1 MVRVSLV
8 ESGGKTLCLEFQ
20 LVRRCVFGFST
31 LCFFTTHQ
39 QIVRSLSILV
49 KSFFFFFLFF
59 FFFFFFS
66 NFDKIKK
73 YNVPKGFR
81 SMAFKVENC

>member
-1 MVRVSLV
+1 LV
-8 ESGGKTLCLEFQ
+8 
-20 LVRRCVFGFST
+20 
-31 LCFFTTHQ
+31 
-39 QIVRSLSILV
+39 
-49 KSFFFFFLFF
+49 FFFNFF